1 MIWSRQYN
9 DIAEQH
15 LRWIPGLARVATV
28 DGLITVTN
36 NGIWAFLDLNY
47 MIGSGDQRFPQPRKI
62 VVVHLDK
69 DNGEP
74 LGWFESP
81 DTSGAFV
88 VPNADGM
95 LYLTLSGAASSIS
108 YFGINDQLPFF
119 LRSPL
124 QPVGGLVALRQVNHS
139 KL

>member
-1 MIWSRQYN
+1 MT
-9 DIAEQH
+9 D
-15 LRWIPGLARVATV
+15 
-28 DGLITVTN
+28 

-47 MIGSGDQRFPQPRKI
+47 LIGSGDLQFPQTRKV
-62 VVVHLDK
+62 VVVHLDEK
-69 DNGEP
+69 NGEP

-88 VPNADGM
+88 VPDADGT

-124 QPVGGLVALRQVNHS
+124 QPVGGLVALRPVDRS
-139 KL
+139 TL